1 MTRPAINSA
10 EAFLAAIGRHE
21 VEDALKEAC
30 PGATVEIV
38 PLDASGLLA
47 KEGRNFLC
55 ELIDAFPDLEL
66 RTRRI
71 FAGNDG
77 TVVVE
82 LTMDGTQAAPFLGII
97 NQEKHVDLDQAWMI
111 KVTDG
116 LVERV
121 KMFWC
126 NNQLY
131 RRLGVRRLDRVTI
144 TA

>member
-1 MTRPAINSA
+1 MTRPAIESA

-21 VEDALKEAC
+21 VEVALREAG
-30 PGATVEIV
+30 PSATVEIV
-38 PLDASGLLA
+38 PLGTTGLLA
-47 KEGRNFLC
+47 KEGRDFLR

-66 RTRRI
+66 RTRRT
-71 FAGNDG
+71 FASNDG

-82 LTMDGTQAAPFLGII
+82 LTTDGMQAAPFLGII
-97 NQEKHVDLDQAWMI
+97 NQEKHVDLDQAWI
-111 KVTDG
+111 IEVTDG